1 MSSVIK
7 KRRKGMN
14 KHKLRKRMR
23 AQRFQRLRHK

>member
-14 KHKLRKRMR
+14 KHKLRKRR
-23 AQRFQRLRHK
+23 KKERFQRQRH